1 MIIQKG
7 QRMNNRRSFLV
18 VFIISLLLSGEFVMA
33 ASIWAMKDRN
43 SKDYYTDDVA
53 RKIGD
58 ILTINIT
65 EDSKVDKKGKRDL
78 KKETNRSSA
87 FGGKLGINGVPAM
100 PGFTMSAETSNGLKS
115 KADFKDER
123 SFVDSITVVVV
134 DILPNGHLVVMG
146 TRNRDIAGDIQ
157 IIEASGIV
165 RVNDIMF
172 DNTIKSEQVADF
184 RIVVRNEGVSEPY
197 TKPGWLGRIMDILW
211 PF

>member
-1 MIIQKG
+1 
-7 QRMNNRRSFLV
+7 MNNRRSFLV
-18 VFIISLLLSGEFVMA
+18 VFIILLLVSGEVVMA
-33 ASIWAMKDRN
+33 GSIWARKDRN
-43 SKDYYTDDVA
+43 SKDYYSDDVA
-53 RKIGD
+53 RNIGD
-58 ILTINIT
+58 ILTIKID

-78 KKETNRSSA
+78 KKETDRSSA
-87 FGGKLGINGVPAM
+87 FNGKLGINGVPAM
-100 PGFTMSAETSNGLKS
+100 PGFTMSAETSNELKS

-165 RVNDIMF
+165 RVNDITF